1 MVIILMKMI
10 LKLLFMTELWLAV
23 IDIKQRKACIKR
35 QMKNWESCIT
45 KDDKMWNYKS
55 NA

>member
-10 LKLLFMTELWLAV
+10 LKLLFMIELWLAV
-23 IDIKQRKACIKR
+23 IDIQRKACIKR
-35 QMKNWESCIT
+35 QMKNWESCIA